1 MNRIF
6 DHIWKNRKVNLFS
19 FATIFTLTIVFAV
32 TLGAGR
38 GYHKI
43 YQDVGGSGILAVFE
57 GNVACPYI
65 SLVPEQYR
73 DIILQVPHV
82 TDVAGEVRQ
91 RYTYGKDKNLTLT
104 SMSPDKLLAFKDI
117 QITDKELGTFKNE
130 KNGALVGKKIFN
142 FFDWELGQEVISA
155 GLVFKVS
162 GVFEQPL
169 SVYESMVVLHK
180 EYLQEI
186 TSKRGYVTSFLVK
199 TDLTPD
205 GDVSGVI
212 RDIESIFKDHPSK
225 IVCRSEDELWLAIKA
240 SQGNLGD
247 IILVL
252 GISLGILLAVLHIN
266 NALLTLKRKR
276 TELQE
281 LQQAGA
287 SKRAVTARVSGET
300 AFVSAFSGI
309 VAVLVAYVALFS
321 HPYVGSDMFHPPI
334 YIDSQVVVVVALASL
349 LSGGL
354 AALAT
359 IPAAG
364 KVARGE
370 L

>member
-212 RDIESIFKDHPSK
+212 RDIEDLPDDPEKGT
-225 IVCRSEDELWLAIKA
+225 RGTGRKA
-240 SQGNLGD
+240 LG
-247 IILVL
+247 
-252 GISLGILLAVLHIN
+252 
-266 NALLTLKRKR
+266 
-276 TELQE
+276 
-281 LQQAGA
+281 
-287 SKRAVTARVSGET
+287 
-300 AFVSAFSGI
+300 
-309 VAVLVAYVALFS
+309 
-321 HPYVGSDMFHPPI
+321 VGRRR
-334 YIDSQVVVVVALASL
+334 
-349 LSGGL
+349 GG
-354 AALAT
+354 
-359 IPAAG
+359 
-364 KVARGE
+364 R
-370 L
+370 